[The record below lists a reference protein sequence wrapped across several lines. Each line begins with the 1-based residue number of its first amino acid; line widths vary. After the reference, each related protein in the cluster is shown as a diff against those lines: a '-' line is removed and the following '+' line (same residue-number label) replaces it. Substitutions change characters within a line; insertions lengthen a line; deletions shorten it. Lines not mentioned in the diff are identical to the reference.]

1 MLGQAEM
8 GNIVQVK
15 PVVSNLGLTACFVV
29 AFQTH
34 PTCYMSCHQLSSLA
48 RSKRRVVITGMGVV
62 SPVGCG
68 LKHSWNAILEG
79 QSGLSKLPS
88 DLYSNLPCQVA
99 AVVPCG
105 SQPGQLD
112 VAKQF
117 SKSDLRSMAPA
128 TLYALIAAREALED
142 AKWFPQDEESR
153 QRTGVAVG
161 MGMVDLVDI
170 HETSEAL
177 KKGYNKVSPFFVP
190 RILVNMAAGH
200 ISIKNGFRG
209 PNHSVSTACATGAHA
224 IGDAFRFIQHDDAD
238 VMVCGGT
245 EACINPLAIAGFCRL
260 RALSVTFNHEPTKSS
275 RPFDRDRD
283 GFVMGEGSAVLVLEE
298 LEHALSRQSNIYA
311 EILGYGL
318 SGDASHLTAPKDD
331 GSGAVLAM
339 SRALRDAD
347 LVPSNVGYVNAHATS
362 TPLGDAIETTA
373 IKTLFAEHSSSLAVS
388 STKGAHGHLLGAA
401 GSLETVFTVMA
412 CFTSLI
418 PPTINIENLTDGM
431 DLNYV
436 PNKKQKW
443 VTSSGDK
450 RVAIK
455 NAFGFGGTN
464 CCLCIGQF
472 V

>member
-1 MLGQAEM
+1 MATTM
-8 GNIVQVK
+8 APFK
-15 PVVSNLGLTACFVV
+15 M
-29 AFQTH
+29 TH
-34 PTCYMSCHQLSSLA
+34 PICYMSCHQLSSLT

-99 AVVPCG
+99 AVVPRG

-209 PNHSVSTACATGAHA
+209 PNHAVSTACATGAHA

-347 LVPSNVGYVNAHATS
+347 LVPSSVGYVNAHATS